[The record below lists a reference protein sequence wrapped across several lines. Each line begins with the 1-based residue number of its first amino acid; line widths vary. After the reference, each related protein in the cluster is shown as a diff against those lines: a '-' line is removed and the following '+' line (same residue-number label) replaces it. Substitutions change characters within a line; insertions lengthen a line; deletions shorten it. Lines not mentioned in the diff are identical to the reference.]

1 MKEQH
6 DFFFKIADQALEEMP
21 MERLAEYVKDLVKF
35 FDSKRHVLAVDIKSG
50 SVKVTMNVDESGKEE
65 LKQRVRDVAQGKRW
79 RRSTTAF
86 RRINERLYEDEKEGW
101 LSCNGETI
109 LHFPGRLGVTQEKIG
124 PFKQEDSFDGR
135 VIRIGGQKNLV
146 PVWLQSGDERI
157 DCLAGRD
164 MAKEL
169 AKHLFGE
176 ELRVSGT
183 GNRFC
188 DTEGEWRFSRFI
200 ITSFEILDDTPLT
213 TLVERLRSIPGNGW
227 EKLED
232 PWEELR
238 RERED

>member
-1 MKEQH
+1 MKERY
-6 DFFFKIADQALEEMP
+6 DFCFKIDGRVLEEIP
-21 MERLAEYVKDLVKF
+21 MERLAGYIKDLAKL
-35 FDSKRHVLAVDIKSG
+35 FDSKRHVHVAGIKSG
-50 SVKVTMNVDESGKEE
+50 SVEIAIDVDEFRKEE
-65 LKQRVRDVAQGKRW
+65 IKQRVCDVAQGKGRQ
-79 RRSTTAF
+79 RSIAAF
-86 RRINERLYEDEKEGW
+86 RRINEHLREDGREGR
-101 LSCNGETI
+101 LSCDGATI
-109 LHFPGRLGVTQEKIG
+109 LRFPGVQVPTQEKIG
-124 PFKQEDSFDGR
+124 PFEQEDSFDGR
-135 VIRIGGQKNLV
+135 VIRVGGQKNLV

-169 AKHLFGE
+169 ARHLFGE

-188 DTEGEWRFSRFI
+188 DIEGEWRFSRFI
-200 ITSFEILDDTPLT
+200 ITSFEILDDAPLT